1 MNTAGNYAA
10 GPARREQ
17 GADRVSD
24 EGRMRYAYNELGLGA
39 RPQTMDSVAGVHAR
53 FAGASATRSIA
64 AATAATTATTA
75 AAVAPASAAA
85 RGRLKSTK
93 K

>member
-75 AAVAPASAAA
+75 AA

>member
-1 MNTAGNYAA
+1 
-10 GPARREQ
+10 
-17 GADRVSD
+17 
-24 EGRMRYAYNELGLGA
+24 
-39 RPQTMDSVAGVHAR
+39 MDSVAGVHAR
-53 FAGASATRSIA
+53 FAGASATRYIA
-64 AATAATTATTA
+64 AATAATTA